1 VINMDDRPSASAL
14 DQISLADEDLSRFAG
29 KRAVVVALGETMLR
43 DTPADMQRP
52 EQTRLV
58 HLSLAGSECTVAI
71 MLARLGIPAAYV
83 SRLPDN
89 PYGWLLR
96 DTVRGQG
103 VNTDYLVW
111 APKGEPIGR
120 YIYEIGRTPRQNV
133 GWYQR
138 MFSAASRLD
147 AGMVN
152 WPAVMQDCALFH
164 TSGITFG
171 LAAHSGYAR
180 NYLLAAFEEAMANR
194 LGHCLV
200 GLDFNYR
207 ATLWRQDECLAT
219 VTPVLERYVDI
230 LITGIYDMAQ
240 FYGIGCGRYSA
251 ADILN
256 GDHRELEEEDLRAFG
271 AAVHQRFGTRVVA
284 VTMRNPENQEKHRWE
299 TVAIDNA
306 GNYFR
311 TPRPRSIVLMDRLG
325 GGDTW
330 TAGFYYGLLTTGIGP
345 AGLAKG
351 VQIGDAATCLKQ
363 TLMFDLPMVTRQE
376 MQNLLAMDR
385 VAHAPETVR

>member
-1 VINMDDRPSASAL
+1 MTSVDSPGNGLAPL
-14 DQISLADEDLSRFAG
+14 DFDLADEDLIPFVG
-29 KRAVVVALGETMLR
+29 KRAVVVTLGETMLR
-43 DTPADMQRP
+43 DTPADLQRP

-71 MLARLGIPAAYV
+71 MLARLGVPAAYV

-111 APKGEPIGR
+111 APKVEPIGR

-152 WPAVMQDCALFH
+152 WPAAMRDCSLFH

-171 LAAHSGYAR
+171 LAAHSGYKR
-180 NYLLAAFEEAMANR
+180 NHLLAAFEEAMASR
-194 LGHCLV
+194 SSDCLV
-200 GLDFNYR
+200 GVDFNYR
-207 ATLWRQDECLAT
+207 ATLWSREECLAT
-219 VTPVLERYVDI
+219 VTPVLERYADI
-230 LITGIYDMAQ
+230 LITGVYDMAQ

-251 ADILN
+251 AQLLK
-256 GDHRELEEEDLRAFG
+256 GDHGELEDEDLCAFG
-271 AAVHQRFGTRVVA
+271 QAVHQRFGTRIVA
-284 VTMRNPENQEKHRWE
+284 ITMRNPESQEKHLWE
-299 TVAIDNA
+299 TVAIDNQ

-311 TPRPRSIVLMDRLG
+311 TPAPRSVVLMDRLG

-330 TAGFYYGLLTTGIGP
+330 TAGFYYGLLTSGIGKT
-345 AGLAKG
+345 GLARG

-376 MQNLLAMDR
+376 IRNLLATDR
-385 VAHAPETVR
+385 MALAPETVR